1 MTDGTGR
8 GSGADGRY
16 DYIIAGGGSA
26 GCVIAS
32 RLAEDPN
39 VSVLLIEAGPADR
52 HLFYRVPAGFAK
64 MIDDRNTWGWWT
76 TPQAHLGNKPI
87 LYPQARVL
95 GGGSSINAQVYT
107 RGNRRDY
114 DAWETECGASGWGYA
129 DILPYF
135 RKAEDNDTFS
145 DAYHGVGG
153 PLGVSQPVNPLP
165 ISRAFIR
172 AAQEAGI
179 PYTADFNGERQTGF
193 GLYQT
198 TIRNSERSSTSRAYL
213 RDTGRRPNLTLMTGR
228 RIRRLLIDGNRA
240 DGVEFT
246 AVGGS
251 SVETAFAEREVIVT
265 SGAIGSPSLL
275 MRSGIGGRKSLADA
289 NIDVAV
295 EVPGV
300 GENLQDHLGM
310 YVIAECTGDFTY
322 DKHASLPRMAM
333 SGLQYLATG
342 SGPAASNLCEA
353 GGFAPTYGNDDWPDA
368 QFHVVLG
375 ASINDHSY
383 RMEHCGVTIN
393 SAYMRPKSVGSVRL
407 QSADPSTPPLIDP
420 NFLDHPEDRE
430 RSIAAF
436 RLSREILGQPS
447 LSKYIKQETLP
458 GRSVQT
464 DEDILREA
472 PKFAKTEYHPVGT
485 CRMGAD
491 DLSVV
496 DPANLKVRGLANLR
510 VCDSSIM
517 PRVISSNTN
526 AITIAIAERAA
537 DFIKAAG

>member
-1 MTDGTGR
+1 MAFGTR
-8 GSGADGRY
+8 KQATANRRY
-16 DYIIAGGGSA
+16 DYIVVGGGSA
-26 GCVIAS
+26 GCVIAT
-32 RLAEDPN
+32 RLSEDP
-39 VSVLLIEAGPADR
+39 VVQVLLIEAGPADR
-52 HLFYRVPAGFAK
+52 HLFYKVPAGFAK
-64 MIDDRNTWGWWT
+64 MIGDRNTWGWHT
-76 TPQAHLGNKPI
+76 VPQIHLGNTSY

-114 DAWETECGASGWGYA
+114 DAWAQECGATGWAYD

-145 DAYHGVGG
+145 GPYHGVGG

-165 ISRAFIR
+165 ISRAFGR

-179 PYTADFNGERQTGF
+179 PYSDDFNGESQTGF

-198 TIRNSERSSTSRAYL
+198 TIRNSTRSSTARAYL
-213 RDTGRRPNLTLMTGR
+213 HAAGKRANLTVQTGRQ
-228 RIRRLLIDGNRA
+228 IRRLLIERQRVY
-240 DGVEFT
+240 GVEY
-246 AVGGS
+246 AGAGG
-251 SVETAFAEREVIVT
+251 SVETALAGQEVIVT
-265 SGAIGSPSLL
+265 SGAIGTPSLL
-275 MRSGIGGRKSLADA
+275 MRSGIGGRQSLGAA

-300 GENLQDHLGM
+300 GENLQDHFGM
-310 YVIAECTGDFTY
+310 YAVAECLGDFTY
-322 DKHASLPRMAM
+322 DKHASLHRMAM
-333 SGLQYLATG
+333 SGLQYLLLGT
-342 SGPAASNLCEA
+342 GPAASNLCEA

-375 ASINDHSY
+375 SSINDHAY
-383 RMEHCGVTIN
+383 KMQHCGVTIN
-393 SAYMRPKSVGSVRL
+393 SAYMRPKSVGTVRL
-407 QSADPSTPPLIDP
+407 QSADPAVAPLIDP
-420 NFLDHPEDRE
+420 NFLAHAEDRE

-447 LSKYIKQETLP
+447 LARYIKQETLP
-458 GRSVQT
+458 GCGVQT
-464 DEDILREA
+464 DEEILREA
-472 PKFAKTEYHPVGT
+472 PKFSKTEYHPVGT
-485 CRMGAD
+485 CRMGTD

-496 DPANLKVRGLANLR
+496 DPATLKLRGLSNLR